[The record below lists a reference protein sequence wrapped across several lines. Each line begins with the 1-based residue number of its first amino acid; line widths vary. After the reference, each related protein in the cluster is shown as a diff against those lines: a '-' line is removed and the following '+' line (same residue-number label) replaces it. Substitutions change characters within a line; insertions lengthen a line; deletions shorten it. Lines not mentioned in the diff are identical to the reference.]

1 MNSLNNKHDPT
12 YSVGDLVRS
21 VSPLARPDQVGIVVS
36 IERTT
41 GKLSKAVP
49 YSYLV
54 KWADNTTSEWGG
66 SAIELARED

>member
-1 MNSLNNKHDPT
+1 MSNLDNKHPT

-21 VSPLARPDQVGIVVS
+21 SRNSSRPDQVGIVVS
-36 IERTT
+36 VERTT

-54 KWADNTTSEWGG
+54 KWADNTTSEWGD

>member
-1 MNSLNNKHDPT
+1 MSNLDNKYHPR
-12 YSVGDLVRS
+12 YSIGDLVRS
-21 VSPLARPDQVGIVVS
+21 VSPLARPDQIGIVVS
-36 IERTT
+36 IEKTT

-54 KWADNTTSEWGG
+54 KWADDTTSEWGD